1 MLSKTTQPTFV
12 NPALSGTGAQKPLM
26 RLGLSAKLLGSFVL
40 FFVLAAYSMSLVA
53 TGELEQTLVLDFE
66 ARGEAVAAEL
76 SATAERSIGGDP
88 MLLANAIME
97 TQSLR
102 GIKYIY
108 VQDGSGQVL
117 ASTFPEGPSKD
128 LLATTAYAPD
138 AALPDTKRLQKRRVR
153 IGTGPGALRV
163 IDLALGIRIIDVDVR
178 WGQGRP
184 GSVHVGMDV
193 DQIDREVR
201 SLEMRMLAIG
211 AVVALAGVLASL
223 VVAAWTVIRPV
234 RELTRVTSAIV
245 LEGDLTQRVAAR
257 ANDEIGDLAETF
269 RLMVT
274 RLREISMAIREST
287 QRLEELINDLLQSSH
302 AQGRTARVQAE
313 ALRDTQRAAHAVGG
327 ASQVAAQRTAA
338 VLRLAARGEDLG
350 RTGEAAVHQSLE
362 ALTDIR
368 GQVHDIALRITGLSS
383 RTVQVGNIAGTVKDL
398 ADQSNILA
406 LNAAIEAVRSG
417 EHGKGFGVVARE
429 IRTLADQS
437 IQATKRVRELLDD
450 TNSAT
455 RQAIAITAAG
465 TSRIDAGL
473 AQVKASGEHLA
484 DLSGIVRENSST
496 VRQISDAVSQQN
508 DGIIRI
514 SEAINQQSEMMNET
528 MGRLKVTETSVQAIK
543 DVAERL
549 VALVREFRV

>member
-1 MLSKTTQPTFV
+1 MHPAFAK
-12 NPALSGTGAQKPLM
+12 PALSRTGSQKPLM
-26 RLGLSAKLLGSFVL
+26 RLGLAAKLLASFVL
-40 FFVLAAYSMSLVA
+40 FFVLAAYSMSIVA
-53 TGELEQTLVLDFE
+53 TGELERTLLSDFE
-66 ARGEAVAAEL
+66 ARGEAVAVEL

-108 VQDGSGQVL
+108 VQDASGQVV
-117 ASTFPEGPSKD
+117 ASTFPEGPPKD
-128 LLATTAYAPD
+128 LLASAPYTPD
-138 AALPDTKRLQKRRVR
+138 AALPDTKRLQKTRVQL
-153 IGTGPGALRV
+153 GTGPQALRV
-163 IDLALGIRIIDVDVR
+163 VDLALGIRIIDVDVR

-184 GSVHVGMDV
+184 GSVHVAMDLE
-193 DQIDREVR
+193 QIDREVH

-211 AVVALAGVLASL
+211 AVVALAGILASL

-245 LEGDLTQRVAAR
+245 LEGDLTQRVTAW
-257 ANDEIGDLAETF
+257 ANDEIGDLAKTF
-269 RLMVT
+269 QLMVT
-274 RLREISMAIREST
+274 RLREISMAIRQST
-287 QRLEELINDLLQSSH
+287 QRLEELVNDLLQSSH
-302 AQGRTARVQAE
+302 AQGRTARVQAD
-313 ALRDTQRAAHAVGG
+313 ALRDTQRAAHVVGD

-406 LNAAIEAVRSG
+406 LNAAIEALRAG

-429 IRTLADQS
+429 IRSLADQS

-455 RQAIAITAAG
+455 RQAIAITEAG

-484 DLSGIVRENSST
+484 DLSGIVRKNSST
-496 VRQISDAVSQQN
+496 VREISEAVSQQN

-528 MGRLKVTETSVQAIK
+528 MGRLKVTETSVQTIK